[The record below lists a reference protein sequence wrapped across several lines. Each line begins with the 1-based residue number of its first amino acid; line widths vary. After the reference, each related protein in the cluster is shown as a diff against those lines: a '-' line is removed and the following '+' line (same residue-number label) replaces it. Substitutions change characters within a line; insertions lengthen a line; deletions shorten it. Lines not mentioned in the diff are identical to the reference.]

1 MEINVLILCKK
12 KILKKDCLMV
22 PPYDNSLTAG
32 VERGRDRQII
42 NGVNLGIYFNLPRES
57 SILLFWLLQTRQ
69 E

>member
-1 MEINVLILCKK
+1 
-12 KILKKDCLMV
+12 MV

-42 NGVNLGIYFNLPRES
+42 NGVNLGIYFNLPREP
-57 SILLFWLLQTRQ
+57 SILLFWLLQARQ